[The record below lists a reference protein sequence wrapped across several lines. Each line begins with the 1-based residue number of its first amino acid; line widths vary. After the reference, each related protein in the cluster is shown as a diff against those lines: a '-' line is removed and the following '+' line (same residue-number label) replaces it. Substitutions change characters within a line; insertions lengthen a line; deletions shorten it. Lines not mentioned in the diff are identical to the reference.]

1 MHVASICY
9 GLRAGGAR
17 GGRKSPQTY
26 SVQSHTSLIPWQRAH
41 AVARMVLRATRLH
54 WKPWAFAVIAQ
65 LQRSSLSVQ
74 LNIAEG
80 YARRSHGAFRL
91 HLEIA
96 YGSAV
101 ETADLLRLCLEE
113 EILPEHS
120 TQAALQDCA
129 EAQAVILGLLK
140 RLRR

>member
-1 MHVASICY
+1 VERPAAA
-9 GLRAGGAR
+9 GL
-17 GGRKSPQTY
+17 PTY
-26 SVQSHTSLIPWQRAH
+26 SVQSHTSLIAWQRAH
-41 AVARMVLRATRLH
+41 TVARMVLRACRLH
-54 WKPWAFAVIAQ
+54 WKPWAFAVFAQ

-80 YARRSHGAFRL
+80 YARRSRGAFRA

-113 EILPEHS
+113 KILPEHS
-120 TQAALQDCA
+120 AQVALQHCA